1 MPIHLKEAAACL
13 MLLGL
18 VAGPVAYAQVGKP
31 TAEELNR
38 RNNGPGPVPGAARA
52 NQVTLSDEPPSSD
65 PRDFSGTWRAGRP
78 GGPAGA
84 GGPRPGGPPGAGAP
98 GGPPGATSGG
108 KLSPRVVCVPPDGTT
123 AGIDGP
129 LLIVQSA
136 GQITWAAEEMHSIRR
151 IYLTGSF
158 TPDFKPN
165 FLGEAIGHWDGNT
178 LVVETRGLKGL
189 PAGARMIEQWNKS
202 ADGRQIQMSIQQQD
216 ASGVALG
223 AARTQLLNWAPGDKL
238 LEWMC
243 EDYNDEWL
251 PGGQDYNDQVS
262 H

>member
-1 MPIHLKEAAACL
+1 MAIHPKQAAVCL
-13 MLLGL
+13 MLLAL
-18 VAGPVAYAQVGKP
+18 LAAPLLQAQVGKP
-31 TAEELNR
+31 TTEELNR
-38 RNNGPGPVPGAARA
+38 RNNGPGPVPGATRA
-52 NQVTLSDEPPSSD
+52 NQAPLSDEPPSSE

-78 GGPAGA
+78 GGG
-84 GGPRPGGPPGAGAP
+84 GGPTPGGPPGVGPGAAA
-98 GGPPGATSGG
+98 PPGAANGR
-108 KLSPRVVCVPPDGTT
+108 LSPRVVCVPPDGTT

-129 LLIVQSA
+129 LLIVQTP

-151 IYLTGSF
+151 IYFGGTF

-165 FLGEAIGHWDGNT
+165 FLGEAMGHWDDNT

-189 PAGARMIEQWNKS
+189 PAGARMIEHWSKS
-202 ADGRQIQMSIQQQD
+202 ADGGQIEIHIEQQD
-216 ASGVALG
+216 ASGAALG
-223 AARTQLLNWAPGDKL
+223 VARTQLLNWAPGDKL

-251 PGGQDYNDQVS
+251 PGGQDYNDQVG

>member
-1 MPIHLKEAAACL
+1 MAIDLKQAAACL

-18 VAGPVAYAQVGKP
+18 VTAPLIHAQVGKP

-38 RNNGPGPVPGAARA
+38 RNNGPGPVPGAARS
-52 NQVTLSDEPPSSD
+52 NQVPLSSEPPSSD
-65 PRDFSGTWRAGRP
+65 PRDFAGTWRAGRP
-78 GGPAGA
+78 GGP
-84 GGPRPGGPPGAGAP
+84 GGGGLRPGGPPGTAPAP
-98 GGPPGATSGG
+98 GPPVNTAAGG

-123 AGIDGP
+123 AGVDGP
-129 LLIVQSA
+129 LLIVQTA
-136 GQITWAAEEMHSIRR
+136 TQITWAAEEMHSIRR

-158 TPDFKPN
+158 TADFKPN
-165 FLGEAIGHWDGNT
+165 FLGEAIGHWEENT

-189 PAGARMIEQWNKS
+189 PAGARMIEHWSKS
-202 ADGRQIQMSIQQQD
+202 ADGRQIEMRIEQQD
-216 ASGVALG
+216 ASGAPLG
-223 AARTQLLNWAPGDKL
+223 APRTQLLNWAPGDRL

>member
-1 MPIHLKEAAACL
+1 MAIHLKGAACL
-13 MLLGL
+13 ILLAL
-18 VAGPVAYAQVGKP
+18 LAAPQSHAQVGKP

-52 NQVTLSDEPPSSD
+52 NQVPLSDEPPSSD

-78 GGPAGA
+78 GGAGA
-84 GGPRPGGPPGAGAP
+84 GPRPGGPAGAGPGAA
-98 GGPPGATSGG
+98 GPPGATSG

-129 LLIVQSA
+129 LLIVQTA
-136 GQITWAAEEMHSIRR
+136 NQITWAAEEMHSIRR
-151 IYLTGSF
+151 IYLGGSF

-165 FLGEAIGHWDGNT
+165 FLGEALGHWVDNA
-178 LVVETRGLKGL
+178 LVIETRGLKGL
-189 PAGARMIEQWNKS
+189 PAGARMIEHWSKS
-202 ADGRQIQMSIQQQD
+202 ADGRQIEIHIEQQD
-216 ASGVALG
+216 AGGASLG
-223 AARTQLLNWAPGDKL
+223 AARTQLLNWAPGDML